1 MLFIIREKLAVAFG
15 ANRQRV
21 FFLMGSFSIV
31 NVCCF
36 TISRATRQ
44 ERSTTSPVRQGPPLR
59 PWRSGRYS

>member
-1 MLFIIREKLAVAFG
+1 MLFIIREKLAAAFG

-44 ERSTTSPVRQGPPLR
+44 ERSTTPPVRQGPP
-59 PWRSGRYS
+59 